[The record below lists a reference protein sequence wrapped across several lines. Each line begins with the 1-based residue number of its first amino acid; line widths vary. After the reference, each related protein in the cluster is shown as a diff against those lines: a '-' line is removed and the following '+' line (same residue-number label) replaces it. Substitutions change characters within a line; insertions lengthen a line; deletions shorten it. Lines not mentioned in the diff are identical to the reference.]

1 MLFCSYLAAVRADDV
16 PAAKSVARLLRPPVI
31 ALSGK
36 LLRLC
41 LPLMPGFPVYYAVFI
56 RAPFSAAQ
64 AGAFGYFHFADH
76 RKLHTMMR
84 THYCGQLNETL
95 ADQEITLCGWV
106 HRRRDHGGVIFLDI
120 RDREGLAQVV
130 FDPDREETFALA
142 DSVRSEYVVR
152 IRGKVRAR
160 PAGAVNP
167 NMASGAIEVLGY
179 ELEVL
184 NQAETPPFP
193 LNEYSD
199 VGEETRLRYRFI
211 DLRRPEMAAKLK
223 LRSQITSSIRR
234 YLDENGFLDV
244 ETPILTRATP
254 EGARDYL
261 VPSRTHPGHFFAL
274 PQSPQLFKQLL
285 MVSGFDRYY
294 QIAKCF
300 RDEDLRAD
308 RQPEFTQ
315 IDIETSF
322 LDEADIMG
330 LTEGMIRQL
339 FKQVLDVDL
348 GDFPHM
354 TFEEAM
360 RRYGSDKP
368 DLRNPLE
375 LVDVADQLAGVEF
388 KVFSG
393 PANDPKGRV
402 AALRVPG
409 GASMPRKQIDD
420 YTKFVGIYGAK
431 GLAYI
436 KVNERAKGLEGLQSP
451 IVKFIPEEN
460 LEVILD
466 RVGAVDGDLV
476 FFGADKAKIVSEALG
491 ALRIKLGTD
500 LELLTSE
507 WAPLWVVDFPM
518 FEENDDGSL
527 SALHHPFTAP
537 KCSPEEL
544 QAEPATA
551 LSRAYD
557 MVLNG
562 TELGGGSIRIHSKEM
577 QQAVFNILGISA
589 EEQQEKFGFL
599 LDALKFGAPPHGGL
613 AFGLDRLVMLVT
625 GAQSIREVI
634 AFPKTQSAA
643 CVMTQ
648 APGLVDQKALRELNI
663 RLREQAKVE

>member
-1 MLFCSYLAAVRADDV
+1 
-16 PAAKSVARLLRPPVI
+16 
-31 ALSGK
+31 
-36 LLRLC
+36 
-41 LPLMPGFPVYYAVFI
+41 
-56 RAPFSAAQ
+56 
-64 AGAFGYFHFADH
+64 
-76 RKLHTMMR
+76 MMR
-84 THYCGQLNETL
+84 SHYCGQLNESL
-95 ADQEITLCGWV
+95 EGQEVTLCGWV

-120 RDREGLAQVV
+120 RDRDGLAQVV
-130 FDPDREETFALA
+130 FDPDRAESFAAA
-142 DSVRSEYVVR
+142 DRVRSEYVVK
-152 IRGKVRAR
+152 ITGKVRLR
-160 PAGAVNP
+160 PAGATNA
-167 NMASGAIEVLGY
+167 NMASGMIEVLGY

-184 NQAETPPFP
+184 NESETPPFP
-193 LNEYSD
+193 LNEFSD
-199 VGEETRLRYRFI
+199 VGEETRLRYRFL
-211 DLRRPEMAAKLK
+211 DLRRPEMAEK
-223 LRSQITSSIRR
+223 LRLRSRMTTSIRR

-261 VPSRTHPGHFFAL
+261 VPSRTHAGSFFAL

-285 MVSGFDRYY
+285 MVAGFDRYY

-322 LDEADIMG
+322 LDEKDIMG
-330 LTEGMIRQL
+330 LTEGMIRNL
-339 FKQVLDVDL
+339 FKEVLGL
-348 GDFPHM
+348 EFGEFPHM

-375 LVDVADQLAGVEF
+375 LVDVADQLKEVDF

-393 PANDPKGRV
+393 PANDPKCRI

-436 KVNERAKGLEGLQSP
+436 KVNERAAGVEGLQSP
-451 IVKFIPEEN
+451 IVKNIPEAN
-460 LEVILD
+460 LNVILD
-466 RVGAVDGDLV
+466 RVGAVDGDIV

-491 ALRIKLGTD
+491 ALRIKLGHD
-500 LELLTSE
+500 LELLTCK
-507 WAPLWVVDFPM
+507 WAPMWVVDFPM
-518 FEENDDGSL
+518 FEENDDGSF

-537 KCSPEEL
+537 KCTPEEL
-544 QAEPATA
+544 EANPAGA

-562 TELGGGSIRIHSKEM
+562 TELGGGSIRIHRKEM
-577 QQAVFNILGISA
+577 QQSVFRLLGINEA
-589 EEQQEKFGFL
+589 EQEEKFGFL
-599 LDALKFGAPPHGGL
+599 LDALKYGAPPHGGL
-613 AFGLDRLVMLVT
+613 AFGLDRLVMLMT

-643 CVMTQ
+643 DVMTQ
-648 APGLVDQKALRELNI
+648 APGVVDAKALRELHI
-663 RLREQAKVE
+663 RLREAPKAE

>member
-1 MLFCSYLAAVRADDV
+1 
-16 PAAKSVARLLRPPVI
+16 
-31 ALSGK
+31 
-36 LLRLC
+36 
-41 LPLMPGFPVYYAVFI
+41 
-56 RAPFSAAQ
+56 
-64 AGAFGYFHFADH
+64 
-76 RKLHTMMR
+76 MMR
-84 THYCGQLNETL
+84 SHYCGQLNESL
-95 ADQEITLCGWV
+95 DGQEITLCGWV

-130 FDPDREETFALA
+130 FDPDRAETFAKA
-142 DSVRSEYVVR
+142 DRVRSEYVVKLT
-152 IRGKVRAR
+152 GKVRLRPEGAR
-160 PAGAVNP
+160 NA

-184 NQAETPPFP
+184 NEAETPPFP
-193 LNEYSD
+193 LNEYTD

-211 DLRRPEMAAKLK
+211 DLRRPEMAEKLK
-223 LRSQITSSIRR
+223 LRSRITSSIRR

-261 VPSRTHPGHFFAL
+261 VPSRTHPGSFFAL

-285 MVSGFDRYY
+285 MVAGFDRYY

-322 LDEADIMG
+322 LDEKDIMDI
-330 LTEGMIRQL
+330 TETMVRNL
-339 FKQVLDVDL
+339 FKEVLDVEFGTL
-348 GDFPHM
+348 PHM
-354 TFEEAM
+354 TLADAM
-360 RRYGSDKP
+360 RRFGSDKP
-368 DLRNPLE
+368 DLRIPLE
-375 LVDVADQLAGVEF
+375 LVDVEDQLKAVDF
-388 KVFSG
+388 KVFAG
-393 PANDPKGRV
+393 PANDPKCRV

-436 KVNERAKGLEGLQSP
+436 KVNERAAGVEGLQSP
-451 IVKFIPEEN
+451 IVKNIPLDN
-460 LEVILD
+460 INVILD
-466 RVGAVDGDLV
+466 RVGAVDGDIV
-476 FFGADKAKIVSEALG
+476 FFGADKTKIVSEALG
-491 ALRIKLGTD
+491 ALRIKLGHD
-500 LELLTSE
+500 LNLLTCQ

-527 SALHHPFTAP
+527 TAMHHPFTSP
-537 KCSPEEL
+537 KCSPQEL
-544 QAEPATA
+544 KANPGAA

-562 TELGGGSIRIHSKEM
+562 TELGGGSIRIHDKKM
-577 QQAVFNILGISA
+577 QQAVFEVLGISA
-589 EEQQEKFGFL
+589 EEQEEKFGFL

-613 AFGLDRLVMLVT
+613 AFGLDRLVMLMT
-625 GAQSIREVI
+625 GASSIREVI

-643 CVMTQ
+643 DVMTQ
-648 APGLVDQKALRELNI
+648 APGAVDAKALRELHI
-663 RLREQAKVE
+663 RLREQPKAE